1 MQNKTLPEQPLVPL
15 WTKRRYQKKKR
26 KNKQGVQCNIGH
38 SIFILKYDPSKKD
51 RKVLL
56 LNIRRAMQSQN
67 TAKFFKVQCKT
78 YSFIPG
84 IKFVRAVNDSHC
96 LAHLPLLF
104 LQTIKWKSDMNQI
117 KDLQHGKNQTKGF
130 IWLSGWLISEDLW
143 IWVWGT
149 V

>member
-1 MQNKTLPEQPLVPL
+1 MELREDTKT
-15 WTKRRYQKKKR
+15 R
-26 KNKQGVQCNIGH
+26 KNKHGVQCNISH
-38 SIFILKYDPSKKD
+38 PIFILKYEPSKKD
-51 RKVLL
+51 WKISL
-56 LNIRRAMQSQN
+56 LNIRRAIQSQN
-67 TAKFFKVQCKT
+67 TARFFKVQCKR

-96 LAHLPLLF
+96 LAHLSLLF

-130 IWLSGWLISEDLW
+130 IWLSGWLISEALW
-143 IWVWGT
+143 ICVWETEHYT

>member
-1 MQNKTLPEQPLVPL
+1 MITL
-15 WTKRRYQKKKR
+15 
-26 KNKQGVQCNIGH
+26 IGL
-38 SIFILKYDPSKKD
+38 SILILKYEPSKKG
-51 RKVLL
+51 RKISL
-56 LNIRRAMQSQN
+56 LNMRRAIQSQN
-67 TAKFFKVQCKT
+67 TARFFKVQCKS

-130 IWLSGWLISEDLW
+130 IWLSGWLVSEALW
-143 IWVWGT
+143 ILFEGLST
-149 V
+149 TLFNTGREHIPINSQDRQS